1 MIYERAVCMHSLNSV
16 AIDLIKTTAIE
27 KKINR
32 VQFCTELITISV
44 LIRILKLFLLL
55 YESNLIKY

>member
-1 MIYERAVCMHSLNSV
+1 MHSLNSV

-44 LIRILKLFLLL
+44 LIRILKLFILF
-55 YESNLIKY
+55 YESNLIKC

>member
-1 MIYERAVCMHSLNSV
+1 MHSLNSV

-32 VQFCTELITISV
+32 VQFCTELITI
-44 LIRILKLFLLL
+44 LIRILKLFILFH
-55 YESNLIKY
+55 ESNLIKC